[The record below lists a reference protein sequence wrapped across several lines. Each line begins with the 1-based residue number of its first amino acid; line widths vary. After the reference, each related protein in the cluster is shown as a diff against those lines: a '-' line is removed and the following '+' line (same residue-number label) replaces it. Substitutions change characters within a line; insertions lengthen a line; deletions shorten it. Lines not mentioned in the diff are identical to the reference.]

1 MRNRLLTIVFFILW
15 TFSFQGNAQR
25 ILQVIDGNKG
35 DALPGATLTHNNQV
49 LVADSTGRIEI
60 SEDNARG
67 LGEIRFIGYISQ
79 QVAMSTAKVIRLFPN
94 YEVLETVTVYAYQ
107 RQRPLAEVAGSY
119 ATIDATDIEGMGPAG
134 TVSAVNA
141 LPGIRMEKRSPGSY
155 RVNIRGSTLRSPFGV
170 RNVKVYY
177 NQIPV
182 TEPTGSTPLNLLDLE
197 HLNGIS
203 FIRAPASSLYGAGT
217 GGVMFLDGQ
226 VGGQEGISGSVDT
239 EMGSFGYY
247 SFHTGLEK
255 RDGENY
261 FQVHLSSTGTDG
273 YRDHTQ
279 MERKNVSLTGR
290 TAFSEKQYLSYTL
303 LYNDLFYELPG
314 GLTLEQRDTNPKQA
328 RQIAIDRNSSFD
340 QQYLIAGI
348 EHGIEWAE
356 NSGNQTSFFYTT
368 SDKENPF
375 ITNYEF
381 EDLTGGGLRTRFYHT
396 INGDGYR
403 LSLSA
408 GGEWQWGRFKANNF
422 GNSGGFPDT
431 LRYVDDTRMFTGFE
445 FIQGEIDAGEW
456 HITLGASLNHLN
468 YDFDRKKD
476 VALDSAYRLERTFDN
491 QFSPR
496 IGIVRELG
504 RAAVFVN
511 ASYGFSAPTQD
522 EVRTSDGSINTKLD
536 SEIAWSLEAG
546 VRADILE
553 RKLFGDLTLFRILQ
567 KNTIVSRVDA
577 FGNSLFLNSGETIH
591 QGVELLLGYRLIS
604 RDAGLVR
611 NLRFQG
617 SLAWHDLY
625 FNKYIR
631 EQSGDNV
638 DFSGNELTGGV
649 PLTYHLQLDLK
660 MSNRTELVISHLFTD
675 EIALN
680 DANTV
685 YSRSYHLLRA
695 RIQKSF
701 VWGSEKL
708 VSLHLGAD
716 NILNKSYSLGNDLNA
731 FGARYYNPSAERNF
745 FGGVRITFL

>member
-1 MRNRLLTIVFFILW
+1 LRNSFFTIFFFSLLF
-15 TFSFQGNAQR
+15 FSFSGYSQR
-25 ILQVIDGNKG
+25 ILQVIDGNTG
-35 DALPGATLTHNNQV
+35 EALPGATLTLDQQI
-49 LVADSTGRIEI
+49 LVADSTGRIKI
-60 SEDNARG
+60 TEDARG
-67 LGEIRFIGYISQ
+67 LGEVRFIGYVPQ
-79 QVAMSTAKVIRLFPN
+79 QVAVSTAGIIRLFPN
-94 YEVLETVTVYAYQ
+94 YEVLETVTVFAYQ

-119 ATIDATDIEGMGPAG
+119 ASIEASAIEGMGASG

-155 RVNIRGSTLRSPFGV
+155 RMNIRGSTLRSPFGV

-182 TEPTGSTPLNLLDLE
+182 TEPTGNTPLNLLDLE

-203 FIRAPASSLYGAGT
+203 FIRAPASSLYGAGI

-226 VGGQEGISGSVDT
+226 VGGQEGMSGSVDS
-239 EMGSFGYY
+239 EIGSFGYY
-247 SFHTGLEK
+247 TFHTGLEK

-261 FQVHLSSTGTDG
+261 FQVHVSATGTDG
-273 YRDHTQ
+273 YRDHTE
-279 MERKNVSLTGR
+279 MDRKNVSLTGR
-290 TAFSEKQYLSYTL
+290 TVLSENQYLSYTL

-314 GLTLEQRDTNPKQA
+314 GLTAEQRDAEPTQA
-328 RQIAIDRNSSFD
+328 RQIAIDQNSSFD

-356 NSGNQTSFFYTT
+356 NSGNQTSFFFTT

-381 EDLTGGGLRTRFYHT
+381 EDLTGGGLRSRFYHT
-396 INGDGYR
+396 ITKDDF
-403 LSLSA
+403 LISFSA

-445 FIQGEIDAGEW
+445 FVQAEIDSDKW
-456 HITLGASLNHLN
+456 HITIGASLNHLK
-468 YDFDRKKD
+468 YDFNRKKD
-476 VALDSAYRLERTFDN
+476 VALDSSYRLVRRFDN

-496 IGIVRELG
+496 IGVVRELG
-504 RAAVFVN
+504 RASVFIN
-511 ASYGFSAPTQD
+511 ASYGFSTPTQD
-522 EVRTSDGSINTKLD
+522 EVRTSDGSINTQLE

-546 VRADILE
+546 VRADLVGK
-553 RKLFGDLTLFRILQ
+553 KLYGDLTLFHILQ
-567 KNTIVSRVDA
+567 ENTIVSRVDE

-591 QGVELLLGYRLIS
+591 QGVEMLLGYRMIS
-604 RDAGLVR
+604 KETGWIR
-611 NLRFQG
+611 NLHLQG

-625 FNKYIR
+625 FRKYIR
-631 EQSGDNV
+631 EQFGDNV
-638 DFSGNELTGGV
+638 DFSGNDLTGGV
-649 PLTYHLQLDLK
+649 PLTYHLQFNLQ
-660 MSNRTELVISHLFTD
+660 MSGRTEFMVSHLFTD

-685 YSRSYHLLRA
+685 FSRSYHLLRA

-701 VWGSEKL
+701 GWGTGKL
-708 VSLHLGAD
+708 ISVHVGAD

-731 FGARYYNPSAERNF
+731 FGSRYFNPSPTRNY
-745 FGGVRITFL
+745 FGGIGITFL